1 MPRGRPKTP
10 DHLRTIPIIIRLRPE
25 LLHRLQARADVTSI
39 TRNQMI
45 VQLLSD
51 ATTPVYTHPSDP
63 RAAA

>member
-25 LLHRLQARADVTSI
+25 LLYRLQVRADVSSM

-45 VQLLSD
+45 VHLLSD
-51 ATTPVYTHPSDP
+51 ATTPLNPHSSDP